1 MNQKDPNA
9 KEGMRIRM
17 VSMIDDPNPIQNGE
31 EGTIRLVDG
40 MGVIHVNWDN
50 GRTLGV
56 IPGADQYILEP
67 ALENVFDNLN
77 YDLNEGSTTKLSS
90 TTKSG
95 ISSAGIKTGQVSN
108 SFKKA
113 NIKSVKTETTEIEFS
128 KKFENK
134 PKGVV
139 KEKESVKNLKKK
151 NVKTE
156 MTGGGAMGGTNTVS
170 AWGGQGAG
178 ITPPITGNGKPTWG
192 EGPLT
197 SKGVAKA
204 GPLVKKKK
212 KKIVKE
218 VTMTHYKV
226 DGNIVRKDHE
236 DTRHDAWASDKNGD
250 GWNFNDDAFYE
261 NGEIVEPLA
270 KISTTW
276 DEGKLDV
283 SKEWDKTQSKKG
295 VVTKKSDL
303 FKGEKSSK
311 GIKKEDVLRMVKT
324 RIDESKKGIKVDL
337 EKGDDIL
344 TGKFKNHKDK
354 VKRIGKDDKNQPT
367 VNDKPMLKFRIPKLT
382 PKKAKAKEKIKEEP
396 IEEMDSSSVW
406 GVNGPPVGPAFAAKK
421 GEWKMVKRPIWKGG
435 TIIQKDDN
443 EGILNPISEA
453 NTVKSKGNK
462 YVTIAKKCKEF
473 PYCSQGAIDKPLK
486 ISKTVKGSGTYVE
499 EEVKLTTETI
509 KNIHEVALETGKTFD
524 EVYKLI
530 KNNVQI

>member
-1 MNQKDPNA
+1 MKDPNA

-17 VSMIDDPNPIQNGE
+17 VSMKDDPNPIKKGE
-31 EGTIRLVDG
+31 EGTIRFVDG

-56 IPGADQYILEP
+56 VPFVKNEKNEWVTLDEYILEP

-95 ISSAGIKTGQVSN
+95 ISSAGIKTGQVSS

-113 NIKSVKTETTEIEFS
+113 NIKSVKTETTEIEFG

-134 PKGVV
+134 Q
-139 KEKESVKNLKKK
+139 KESVKNLKKK
-151 NVKTE
+151 NIKTE
-156 MTGGGAMGGTNTVS
+156 EGVGAVMGGGAMGGTNTYSV
-170 AWGGQGAG
+170 GPGVG
-178 ITPPITGNGKPTWG
+178 ITPPITGSGKPTWG

-197 SKGVAKA
+197 SKDVAKP
-204 GPLVKKKK
+204 GPLVKK

-276 DEGKLDV
+276 NDEKLDV

-295 VVTKKSDL
+295 VKSIN
-303 FKGEKSSK
+303 KS
-311 GIKKEDVLRMVKT
+311 IKKEDVLRMVKT

-354 VKRIGKDDKNQPT
+354 VKKIGKDDKNQPT
-367 VNDKPMLKFRIPKLT
+367 VNDKPMLKFKIPKLT
-382 PKKAKAKEKIKEEP
+382 PKKAKAKEKIKEEE
-396 IEEMDSSSVW
+396 IDEETSFGSVW

-435 TIIQKDDN
+435 TIIQKDNN
-443 EGILNPISEA
+443 EGILNPISED
-453 NTVKSKGNK
+453 NNVKFTKGGK
-462 YVTIAKKCKEF
+462 YVKIKDKCKKF
-473 PYCSQGAIDKPLK
+473 PYCSQGAIDKPLI
-486 ISKTVKGSGTYVE
+486 ISD
-499 EEVKLTTETI
+499 ETI
-509 KNIHEVALETGKTFD
+509 KNIHEISKETGKTFD
-524 EVYKLI
+524 EVYKTV
-530 KNNVQI
+530 KNSLLNF

>member
-31 EGTIRLVDG
+31 EGTIRLVDS

-113 NIKSVKTETTEIEFS
+113 NIKSVKTETTEIEFG

-134 PKGVV
+134 SKGVV
-139 KEKESVKNLKKK
+139 KEKEPVKNLKKK

-156 MTGGGAMGGTNTVS
+156 MTGGAAMGGTNTYSV
-170 AWGGQGAG
+170 GPGVG
-178 ITPPITGNGKPTWG
+178 ITPPITGSGKPTWG

-197 SKGVAKA
+197 SKGVAKP

-226 DGNIVRKDHE
+226 DGNIVRKNHE
-236 DTRHDAWASDKNGD
+236 DTRHEAWASDKNGD
-250 GWNFNDDAFYE
+250 GWKLNDDSFYE

-270 KISTTW
+270 KINTTW
-276 DEGKLDV
+276 DDGNLDV
-283 SKEWDKTQSKKG
+283 SKEWDKSQNKK
-295 VVTKKSDL
+295 L
-303 FKGEKSSK
+303 
-311 GIKKEDVLRMVKT
+311 KKEDLVHLIKT
-324 RIDESKKGIKVDL
+324 RINESKKGIKVDL

-354 VKRIGKDDKNQPT
+354 VKKIGKDDKNQPT

-382 PKKAKAKEKIKEEP
+382 PKKAKAKEKIKEEE
-396 IEEMDSSSVW
+396 IDEETSFGSVW

-443 EGILNPISEA
+443 EGILNPISEV
-453 NTVKSKGNK
+453 NTVKSKGNE
-462 YVTIAKKCKEF
+462 YVTIAKKCKNF

-486 ISKTVKGSGTYVE
+486 ISKTVKGSGTYVQDFM
-499 EEVKLTTETI
+499 
-509 KNIHEVALETGKTFD
+509 KNIHEVAMMTDKSFQ
-524 EVYKLI
+524 EVYDII
-530 KNNVQI
+530 KKSL

>member
-1 MNQKDPNA
+1 
-9 KEGMRIRM
+9 
-17 VSMIDDPNPIQNGE
+17 
-31 EGTIRLVDG
+31 
-40 MGVIHVNWDN
+40 
-50 GRTLGV
+50 
-56 IPGADQYILEP
+56 
-67 ALENVFDNLN
+67 
-77 YDLNEGSTTKLSS
+77 
-90 TTKSG
+90 
-95 ISSAGIKTGQVSN
+95 
-108 SFKKA
+108 
-113 NIKSVKTETTEIEFS
+113 
-128 KKFENK
+128 
-134 PKGVV
+134 
-139 KEKESVKNLKKK
+139 
-151 NVKTE
+151 
-156 MTGGGAMGGTNTVS
+156 
-170 AWGGQGAG
+170 
-178 ITPPITGNGKPTWG
+178 
-192 EGPLT
+192 
-197 SKGVAKA
+197 
-204 GPLVKKKK
+204 
-212 KKIVKE
+212 
-218 VTMTHYKV
+218 MTHYKV

-354 VKRIGKDDKNQPT
+354 VKKIGKDDKNQPT

-382 PKKAKAKEKIKEEP
+382 PKKAKAKEKIKEEE
-396 IEEMDSSSVW
+396 IDEETSFGSVW

-435 TIIQKDDN
+435 TIIQKDNN
-443 EGILNPISEA
+443 EGILNPISET
-453 NTVKSKGNK
+453 NKVKFTKGGK
-462 YVTIAKKCKEF
+462 YVKIKDKCKKF
-473 PYCSQGAIDKPLK
+473 PYCSQGAIDKPLI
-486 ISKTVKGSGTYVE
+486 ISDETV
-499 EEVKLTTETI
+499 
-509 KNIHEVALETGKTFD
+509 KNIHEVSLETGKTFD

>member
-77 YDLNEGSTTKLSS
+77 EVKNSS
-90 TTKSG
+90 T
-95 ISSAGIKTGQVSN
+95 ISIKKPKLIE
-108 SFKKA
+108 KKE
-113 NIKSVKTETTEIEFS
+113 SEIEFG

-134 PKGVV
+134 PKGIV
-139 KEKESVKNLKKK
+139 KEKESVKILKKK
-151 NVKTE
+151 NIKTE
-156 MTGGGAMGGTNTVS
+156 MTSGGAIGGTNTVS

-178 ITPPITGNGKPTWG
+178 ITPPITGSGKPTWG

-197 SKGVAKA
+197 SKGVAKP

-218 VTMTHYKV
+218 VTMTHYKI
-226 DGNIVRKDHE
+226 DGNVVRKDHE

-270 KISTTW
+270 KISVTW
-276 DEGKLDV
+276 DDGNLDV
-283 SKEWDKTQSKKG
+283 SKEWDKTQNKKG
-295 VVTKKSDL
+295 VKSTN
-303 FKGEKSSK
+303 KA
-311 GIKKEDVLRMVKT
+311 IKKEDFLRMVKT

-354 VKRIGKDDKNQPT
+354 VKKIGKDDKNQPT
-367 VNDKPMLKFRIPKLT
+367 VNDKPMLKFKIPKLT
-382 PKKAKAKEKIKEEP
+382 PKKAKAKEKIKKEE
-396 IEEMDSSSVW
+396 IDEETSFGSVW

-435 TIIQKDDN
+435 TIIQKDNN
-443 EGILNPISEA
+443 EGILNPISEE
-453 NTVKSKGNK
+453 NNVKFTKGGK
-462 YVTIAKKCKEF
+462 YVKIKDKCKKF

-486 ISKTVKGSGTYVE
+486 ISNTVKGSGTYVE
-499 EEVKLTTETI
+499 EVKLSTETI

>member
-1 MNQKDPNA
+1 MKDPNA

-17 VSMIDDPNPIQNGE
+17 VSMKGDPNPIKKGE

-77 YDLNEGSTTKLSS
+77 EAKNSK
-90 TTKSG
+90 KP
-95 ISSAGIKTGQVSN
+95 KTLE
-108 SFKKA
+108 KKE
-113 NIKSVKTETTEIEFS
+113 SEIEFG

-139 KEKESVKNLKKK
+139 KEKESVKKK
-151 NVKTE
+151 NIKTE
-156 MTGGGAMGGTNTVS
+156 EGVGAVMGGGAMGGTNTVS

-178 ITPPITGNGKPTWG
+178 ITPPITGSGKPTWG
-192 EGPLT
+192 E
-197 SKGVAKA
+197 

-218 VTMTHYKV
+218 VTMTHYKI

-276 DEGKLDV
+276 NDEKLDV
-283 SKEWDKTQSKKG
+283 SKEWDKLQNKK
-295 VVTKKSDL
+295 L
-303 FKGEKSSK
+303 
-311 GIKKEDVLRMVKT
+311 KKEDLVHLIKT
-324 RIDESKKGIKVDL
+324 RINESKKGIKVDL

-354 VKRIGKDDKNQPT
+354 VKKIGKDDKNQPT

-382 PKKAKAKEKIKEEP
+382 PKKAKAKEKIKEEE
-396 IEEMDSSSVW
+396 IDEETSFGSVW

-435 TIIQKDDN
+435 TIIQKDNN
-443 EGILNPISEA
+443 EGILNPISED
-453 NTVKSKGNK
+453 NNVKFTKGGK
-462 YVTIAKKCKEF
+462 YVKIKDKCKKF
-473 PYCSQGAIDKPLK
+473 PYCSQGAIDKPLI
-486 ISKTVKGSGTYVE
+486 ISDD
-499 EEVKLTTETI
+499 TI

>member
-77 YDLNEGSTTKLSS
+77 YGLNEGSTTKLSS

-95 ISSAGIKTGQVSN
+95 ISSAGIKTGQVSS

-113 NIKSVKTETTEIEFS
+113 NIKSVKTETTEIEFG

-178 ITPPITGNGKPTWG
+178 ITPPITGSGKPTWG

-197 SKGVAKA
+197 SKGVAKP

-218 VTMTHYKV
+218 VTMTHYKI

-250 GWNFNDDAFYE
+250 GWNFNDDTFYE

-276 DEGKLDV
+276 NDEKLDV

-295 VVTKKSDL
+295 VKSIN
-303 FKGEKSSK
+303 KS
-311 GIKKEDVLRMVKT
+311 IKKEDVLRMVKT

-354 VKRIGKDDKNQPT
+354 VKKIGKDDKNQPT

-382 PKKAKAKEKIKEEP
+382 PKKAKAKEKIKEEE
-396 IEEMDSSSVW
+396 IDEETSFGSVW

-435 TIIQKDDN
+435 TIIQKDNN
-443 EGILNPISEA
+443 EGILNPISED
-453 NTVKSKGNK
+453 NNVKFTKGGK
-462 YVTIAKKCKEF
+462 YVKIKDKCKKF
-473 PYCSQGAIDKPLK
+473 PYCSQGAIDKPLI
-486 ISKTVKGSGTYVE
+486 ISD
-499 EEVKLTTETI
+499 ETI
-509 KNIHEVALETGKTFD
+509 KNIHEISKETGKTFD
-524 EVYKLI
+524 EVYKTV
-530 KNNVQI
+530 KNSLLNF

>member
-31 EGTIRLVDG
+31 EGTIRLVDS
-40 MGVIHVNWDN
+40 MGVIHVNWDS

-77 YDLNEGSTTKLSS
+77 YDLNE
-90 TTKSG
+90 
-95 ISSAGIKTGQVSN
+95 A
-108 SFKKA
+108 KKPVE
-113 NIKSVKTETTEIEFS
+113 KKESEIQFG

-134 PKGVV
+134 LKGVV

-156 MTGGGAMGGTNTVS
+156 MTSGGAMGGTNTYSV
-170 AWGGQGAG
+170 GPGVG
-178 ITPPITGNGKPTWG
+178 ITPPITGSGKPTWG

-197 SKGVAKA
+197 SKGVAKP

-226 DGNIVRKDHE
+226 GGNIVRKSHE
-236 DTRHDAWASDKNGD
+236 DTRHEAWASDKNGD
-250 GWNFNDDAFYE
+250 GWKLNDDSFYK

-276 DEGKLDV
+276 DDGNLDV
-283 SKEWDKTQSKKG
+283 SKEWDKSQNNK
-295 VVTKKSDL
+295 L
-303 FKGEKSSK
+303 
-311 GIKKEDVLRMVKT
+311 KKEDLIHLIKT
-324 RIDESKKGIKVDL
+324 RINESKKGIKVDL

-354 VKRIGKDDKNQPT
+354 VKKIGKDDKNQPT
-367 VNDKPMLKFRIPKLT
+367 VNDKPMLKFKIPKLT
-382 PKKAKAKEKIKEEP
+382 PKKAKAKEKIKEEE
-396 IEEMDSSSVW
+396 IDEETSFGSVW

-421 GEWKMVKRPIWKGG
+421 GGWKMVKRPIWKGG
-435 TIIQKDDN
+435 TIIQKDNN
-443 EGILNPISEA
+443 EGILNPISET
-453 NTVKSKGNK
+453 NKVKFTKGGK
-462 YVTIAKKCKEF
+462 YVKIKDKCKKF
-473 PYCSQGAIDKPLK
+473 PYCSQGAIDKPLI
-486 ISKTVKGSGTYVE
+486 ISDETV
-499 EEVKLTTETI
+499 
-509 KNIHEVALETGKTFD
+509 KNIHEVSLETGKTFD

>member
-56 IPGADQYILEP
+56 VPFVKNEKNEWVTLDEYILEP

-77 YDLNEGSTTKLSS
+77 YDLNETK
-90 TTKSG
+90 KS
-95 ISSAGIKTGQVSN
+95 IKIKPVE
-108 SFKKA
+108 KKE
-113 NIKSVKTETTEIEFS
+113 SEIQFG

-139 KEKESVKNLKKK
+139 KEKESVKKK
-151 NVKTE
+151 NIKTE
-156 MTGGGAMGGTNTVS
+156 EGVGAVMGGGAMGGTNTVS

-178 ITPPITGNGKPTWG
+178 ITPPITGSGKPTWG
-192 EGPLT
+192 E
-197 SKGVAKA
+197 

-226 DGNIVRKDHE
+226 GGNIVRKSHE
-236 DTRHDAWASDKNGD
+236 DTRHEAWASDKNGD
-250 GWNFNDDAFYE
+250 GWKLNDDSFYK

-276 DEGKLDV
+276 DDGNLDV
-283 SKEWDKTQSKKG
+283 SKEWDKSQNNK
-295 VVTKKSDL
+295 L
-303 FKGEKSSK
+303 
-311 GIKKEDVLRMVKT
+311 KKEDLIHLIKT
-324 RIDESKKGIKVDL
+324 RINESKKGIKVDL

-354 VKRIGKDDKNQPT
+354 VKKIGKDDKNQPT

-382 PKKAKAKEKIKEEP
+382 PKKAKAKEKIKEEE
-396 IEEMDSSSVW
+396 IDEETSFGSVW

-443 EGILNPISEA
+443 EGILNPISEV
-453 NTVKSKGNK
+453 NTVKSKGNE
-462 YVTIAKKCKEF
+462 YVTIANKKCNKL
-473 PYCSQGAIDKPLK
+473 PCSQGAIDKPLK
-486 ISKTVKGSGTYVE
+486 ISKTVKGSGTYI

-509 KNIHEVALETGKTFD
+509 KNIHEVSLETGKTFD

>member
-77 YDLNEGSTTKLSS
+77 YDLNE
-90 TTKSG
+90 
-95 ISSAGIKTGQVSN
+95 A
-108 SFKKA
+108 KKPVE
-113 NIKSVKTETTEIEFS
+113 KKESEIQFG

-134 PKGVV
+134 LKGVV

-156 MTGGGAMGGTNTVS
+156 MTSGGAMGGTNTYSV
-170 AWGGQGAG
+170 GPGVG
-178 ITPPITGNGKPTWG
+178 ITPPITGSGKPTWG

-197 SKGVAKA
+197 SNGVAKP

-226 DGNIVRKDHE
+226 GGNIVRKSHE
-236 DTRHDAWASDKNGD
+236 DTRHEAWASDKNGD
-250 GWNFNDDAFYE
+250 GWKLNDDSFYK

-276 DEGKLDV
+276 DDGNLDV
-283 SKEWDKTQSKKG
+283 SKEWDKSQNNK
-295 VVTKKSDL
+295 L
-303 FKGEKSSK
+303 
-311 GIKKEDVLRMVKT
+311 KKEDLIHLIKT
-324 RIDESKKGIKVDL
+324 RINESKKGIKVDL

-354 VKRIGKDDKNQPT
+354 VKKIGKDDKNQPT

-382 PKKAKAKEKIKEEP
+382 PKKAKAKEKIKEQP
-396 IEEMDSSSVW
+396 IEETSFGSVW

-443 EGILNPISEA
+443 EGILNPISEV
-453 NTVKSKGNK
+453 NTVKSKGNE
-462 YVTIAKKCKEF
+462 YVTIAKKCNKL
-473 PYCSQGAIDKPLK
+473 PCSQGAIDKPLI
-486 ISKTVKGSGTYVE
+486 ISDD
-499 EEVKLTTETI
+499 TI

>member
-1 MNQKDPNA
+1 MKDPNA

-17 VSMIDDPNPIQNGE
+17 VSMKDDPNPIKKGE
-31 EGTIRLVDG
+31 EGTIRVVDG

-56 IPGADQYILEP
+56 VPFVKNEKNEWVTLDEYILEP

-95 ISSAGIKTGQVSN
+95 ISSAGIKTGQVSS

-113 NIKSVKTETTEIEFS
+113 NIKSVKTETTEIEFG

-151 NVKTE
+151 NIKTE
-156 MTGGGAMGGTNTVS
+156 EGVGTVMGGGGTNTYSV
-170 AWGGQGAG
+170 GPGVG
-178 ITPPITGNGKPTWG
+178 ITPPITGSGKPTWG

-197 SKGVAKA
+197 SKGVAKP

-226 DGNIVRKDHE
+226 DGNIVRKNHE
-236 DTRHDAWASDKNGD
+236 DTRHEAWASDKNGD
-250 GWNFNDDAFYE
+250 GWKLNDESFYE

-276 DEGKLDV
+276 DDGNLDV

-295 VVTKKSDL
+295 VKSIN
-303 FKGEKSSK
+303 KA
-311 GIKKEDVLRMVKT
+311 IKKEDFLRMVKT
-324 RIDESKKGIKVDL
+324 RINESKKGIKVDL

-354 VKRIGKDDKNQPT
+354 VKKIGKDDKNQPT

-382 PKKAKAKEKIKEEP
+382 PKKAKAKEKIKEQP

-443 EGILNPISEA
+443 EGILNPISEV
-453 NTVKSKGNK
+453 NTVKSKGNE
-462 YVTIAKKCKEF
+462 YVIIAKKCKEF
-473 PYCSQGAIDKPLK
+473 PYCSKGAIDKPLK
-486 ISKTVKGSGTYVE
+486 ISKTVKGSGTYIE
-499 EEVKLTTETI
+499 GVKLTTETI
-509 KNIHEVALETGKTFD
+509 KNIHEVSLETGKTFD